1 MKDKTRSMI
10 LNKELDI
17 VVGTHALL
25 QEKISDNLSGL
36 IVIDEQQRFGVDQ
49 RNLLLKRKPIPNL
62 LAMSATPIPRTLSM
76 TLYGDLSL
84 STIRTMPNRKR
95 DVKTVWKKNSQFID
109 VLSN

>member
-1 MKDKTRSMI
+1 MK
-10 LNKELDI
+10 
-17 VVGTHALL
+17 
-25 QEKISDNLSGL
+25 NLSL
-36 IVIDEQQRFGVDQ
+36 VVVDEQQRFGVDQ

-95 DVKTVWKKNSQFID
+95 DVKTVWKKNKGYPTKEHKLKIKKFGFSKYHRVTFK
-109 VLSN
+109 SN